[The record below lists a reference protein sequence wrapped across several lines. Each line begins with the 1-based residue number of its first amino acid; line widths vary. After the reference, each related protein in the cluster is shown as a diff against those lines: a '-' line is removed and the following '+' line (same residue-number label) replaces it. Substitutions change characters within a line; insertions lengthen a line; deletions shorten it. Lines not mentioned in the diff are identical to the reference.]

1 MALGQTV
8 NSFQG
13 KDGKVNKVITDKGEI
28 DTDLVILCI
37 GFRPNTEL
45 VKGQVDML
53 KNGAIVVDQYMQS
66 ASRMYMREAIV
77 APCTITRPVK

>member
-8 NSFQG
+8 TSFQG
-13 KDGKVNKVITDKGEI
+13 KDGKLNKVITDKGEI

-45 VKGQVDML
+45 VKGRW
-53 KNGAIVVDQYMQS
+53 I
-66 ASRMYMREAIV
+66 
-77 APCTITRPVK
+77 C